1 MADHNEFG
9 KIAEDLAVD
18 FLVKA
23 EYKILARNFRYLKAE
38 IDIIAEKQNQIII
51 IEVKARNTDAF
62 LEPQEAVN
70 KKKIKLLISAANY
83 FVEENNINKEV
94 RFDIISVLPN
104 HQKTL
109 EINHIIDAFQ
119 SFEIYSLDRKEYRQI
134 YNRLPIIVCYISV
147 YYHQNQYYFISTHP
161 ILPPAFPVG

>member
-18 FLVKA
+18 FLIKA
-23 EYKILARNFRYLKAE
+23 NYKILARNFRYLKAE
-38 IDIIAEKQNQIII
+38 VDIIAELETQIVVV
-51 IEVKARNTDAF
+51 EVKARATDVF

-83 FVEENNINKEV
+83 YIEENNIDKEV

-104 HQKTL
+104 KQKTL
-109 EINHIIDAFQ
+109 EIHHIIDAFQ
-119 SFEIYSLDRKEYRQI
+119 SFEI
-134 YNRLPIIVCYISV
+134 
-147 YYHQNQYYFISTHP
+147 
-161 ILPPAFPVG
+161 

>member
-18 FLVKA
+18 FLIKSK
-23 EYKILARNFRYLKAE
+23 YKILVRNFRYLKAE
-38 IDIIAEKQNQIII
+38 VDIIAEFENQIVVV
-51 IEVKARNTDAF
+51 EVKARATDAF

-83 FVEENNINKEV
+83 FIEENNINKEV

-104 HQKTL
+104 KQKTL
-109 EINHIIDAFQ
+109 EIHHIIDAFQ
-119 SFEIYSLDRKEYRQI
+119 SFEI
-134 YNRLPIIVCYISV
+134 
-147 YYHQNQYYFISTHP
+147 
-161 ILPPAFPVG
+161 

>member
-18 FLVKA
+18 FLVKNQ
-23 EYKILARNFRYLKAE
+23 YKILVRNYRYLKAE
-38 IDIIAEKQNQIII
+38 VDIIAEFENQIVVV
-51 IEVKARNTDAF
+51 EVKARATDAF

-83 FVEENNINKEV
+83 FVEENHIDKEV

-104 HQKTL
+104 KQKTL
-109 EINHIIDAFQ
+109 EIHHIIDAFQ
-119 SFEIYSLDRKEYRQI
+119 SFEI
-134 YNRLPIIVCYISV
+134 
-147 YYHQNQYYFISTHP
+147 
-161 ILPPAFPVG
+161 